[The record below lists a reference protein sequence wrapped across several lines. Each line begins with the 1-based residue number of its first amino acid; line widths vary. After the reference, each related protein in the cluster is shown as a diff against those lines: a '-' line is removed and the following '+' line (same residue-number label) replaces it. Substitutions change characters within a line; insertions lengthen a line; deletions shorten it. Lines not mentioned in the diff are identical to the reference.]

1 MAIKKVA
8 KSRIVAR
15 RPALGLG
22 YPVDPAVASTSL
34 RVWFNSG
41 VVVVVVLREEKL
53 EERMS
58 AS

>member
-1 MAIKKVA
+1 MA